1 MVDAVLSCFIPNTS
15 FHYWTQ
21 VVGGSLPMLAS
32 FGFPFLLF
40 ISEAF
45 CIFENTY
52 HPASAKSVI
61 LKDLGKYDVTINLL
75 IVSKSSLK
83 CSWGYL
89 HYAFKILLSAWRKC
103 FINASFD
110 LLVNYSMALQPV
122 SAWNPAKTFAYLSS
136 KLLAIKVRSISS
148 SFDQFRCIDF
158 QFSWCKQETGNDKY
172 IPIVKVNTHNW
183 FDIDQNKKH
192 WLDNNV
198 EEKRGHPFSMY
209 ANCTPLRTG
218 MKKQKMQNSRR
229 S

>member
-1 MVDAVLSCFIPNTS
+1 MPNTS

-21 VVGGSLPMLAS
+21 VVGGSFPMFAS

-45 CIFENTY
+45 CIFGNTY

-61 LKDLGKYDVTINLL
+61 LKDSGKYDVTINLL

-89 HYAFKILLSAWRKC
+89 QYAFKILLSAWRKY

-148 SFDQFRCIDF
+148 SVETNSGTLI
-158 QFSWCKQETGNDKY
+158 FSSAGANRKQVWQIHHY
-172 IPIVKVNTHNW
+172 R
-183 FDIDQNKKH
+183 QSKH
-192 WLDNNV
+192 SQLVWYWP
-198 EEKRGHPFSMY
+198 G
-209 ANCTPLRTG
+209 
-218 MKKQKMQNSRR
+218 QKTLTW
-229 S
+229 